1 MTTGR
6 DNPPASVNGP
16 LAAELC
22 QTGRQLIE
30 KRLVAGT
37 WGNISV
43 RVARQLMLVTPSG
56 RPYETLTEQDLC
68 AVSLA
73 DGQQVSGRRTP
84 SSESALHRAIYCARP
99 EVRAIIHTHS
109 LYASACAVARKPIP
123 PVIEDLIQL
132 VGGEVAVAAYALPGT
147 EALATATVAALGDK
161 QAVLLANHGAV
172 ACGESLSE
180 ALMIAEV
187 LEKAA
192 QIYLLA
198 EQLGG
203 ACQLGTDDVQIMR
216 SFYLE
221 RYRQR
226 QKG

>member
-1 MTTGR
+1 MMAGEQR
-6 DNPPASVNGP
+6 PADDMRAP
-16 LAAELC
+16 LAADIC
-22 QTGRQLIE
+22 QAGRLLIE

-37 WGNISV
+37 WGNVS
-43 RVARQLMLVTPSG
+43 ARAAQNQMSITPSG
-56 RPYETLTEQDLC
+56 RPYESLSEQEIC
-68 AVSLA
+68 CVSLD
-73 DGQQVSGRRTP
+73 DGRQTAGRLAP
-84 SSESALHRAIYCARP
+84 SSEAPLHRAIYCARP
-99 EVRAIIHTHS
+99 DVGAIVHTHS
-109 LYASACAVARKPIP
+109 LYASACAVARKSVP

-132 VGGEVAVAAYALPGT
+132 AGGEICVAAYALPGT
-147 EALATATVAALGDK
+147 DALAEAAVAALGDR

-172 ACGESLSE
+172 ACGETLRE

-192 QIYLLA
+192 QIYILA

-203 ACQLGTDDVQIMR
+203 AFALSAADVQIMR
-216 SFYLE
+216 DFYVA